1 MVIVGIV
8 LFATRAQSIGII
20 SIALGNIGLVVILV
34 LLQRSLGI
42 VRVKISSKIQSEA
55 EKNRRLIQSFKVEN
69 ATLNKKSNAKLL
81 GHSKELIE
89 KIEKLEATALTSS
102 TEQHKITLDQLQLSN
117 DRMEALS
124 KSHHDIVLGELSS
137 LTNLVKKSSQNHN
150 DANALAPARIS
161 NKPKDTDY
169 SESFRNLEKYIS
181 GTSSPIKTDAKQPR
195 ILFVSSNGAGLGHLT
210 RLNAVDKNLMGDS
223 LFYTMSSAYKLL
235 GKKSHEVVYFP
246 SYGDLKMRGS
256 DWNPLMKEHFS
267 AVARGFKPDIIV
279 FDGTYV
285 YQGVVAVSRNLK
297 IPLIW
302 VQRGCWKKEVDE
314 KSRQR
319 HNASKFAKAVLIP
332 GDYGCEE
339 VVDVGDGL
347 TPIYLP
353 PITLVNRNEL
363 LPRTVARET
372 LKLPQNKKLFLIQ
385 LGAGNINDISNIR
398 TKAVQFVQELGTE
411 WEPVLVRNPLSK
423 DAENDNLLS
432 IQAYPLSLYYS
443 AFDAGAF
450 AAGYNTVQESIEL
463 QLPSVFVP
471 NPLTKTDD
479 QESRA
484 ESIARNGLGFSA
496 ENENELE
503 TAIQK
508 LSDPEIRGQI
518 SQAQEHARRAPGASA
533 AADAIRDLL
542 N

>member
-8 LFATRAQSIGII
+8 LLATRAQSIGII

-42 VRVKISSKIQSEA
+42 VRVKIPSTIQSEA

-89 KIEKLEATALTSS
+89 KIEKFEATALTSS

-169 SESFRNLEKYIS
+169 SESFRNLENYIS

-267 AVARGFKPDIIV
+267 AVARGFKPDLIV

-314 KSRQR
+314 KSQQR
-319 HNASKFAKAVLIP
+319 HNANKFAKAVLIP